1 VLNLYGNLVANNNN
15 YKQLRC
21 GECLVSIY
29 NCPLENKNQDL
40 WSQHNYF
47 VYVMKGRKIWHT
59 PHGSYD
65 LREGSCVL
73 VRKGACIVE
82 QFFDDTFCLVIF
94 FVTDEFICEVLQT
107 KSSPVKAAPR
117 RYQSVIAVETNAVL
131 RTFFGSMMPFF
142 EANRTPDRSIIN
154 LKFREL
160 ILTVADNPANEEML
174 CYFCSLLNTPRSVS
188 LQEVMEDN
196 FCFNLKLEEFAK
208 LSSRSLSAFKRDFS
222 KIYKTP
228 PGKWLL
234 EKRLDHALH
243 LITNLNKTISE
254 TVFESGFESPSHF
267 SRAFRDRFGRS
278 PASLKSSATF
288 I

>member
-1 VLNLYGNLVANNNN
+1 MLNLYGNLVANNNH
-15 YKQLRC
+15 YRQLRC
-21 GECLVSIY
+21 DDCLVSIY

-94 FVTDEFICEVLQT
+94 FVTDEFICDVLQT
-107 KSSPVKAAPR
+107 KTSPVKSPPR
-117 RYQSVIAVETNAVL
+117 RYQSVIAIDTNTVL
-131 RTFFGSMMPFF
+131 KTFFESMMPFF
-142 EANRTPDRSIIN
+142 QADRTPDRSLID

-208 LSSRSLSAFKRDFS
+208 LSSRSLSAFKRDFI
-222 KIYKTP
+222 KIYKVTP
-228 PGKWLL
+228 GRWLL

-243 LITNLNKTISE
+243 
-254 TVFESGFESPSHF
+254 
-267 SRAFRDRFGRS
+267 
-278 PASLKSSATF
+278 
-288 I
+288 